1 MSHVRRSAARMPE
14 LDAAG
19 RVVAG
24 PIAPAPAPR
33 DLPGV
38 QGPVTVSSG
47 TTLWHLDTGGDGES
61 VVLLHPGVGDLR
73 LWAHQVHAL
82 AAAGYRVI
90 AYDRPGHG
98 RTPAPVPASERRV
111 AHVDAAGQGMQRPDP
126 EADLSSLAALLGLGR
141 FHLIGSA
148 QGARIAAGFASRR
161 PSALRSLTLAS
172 ATLFSTFTRAR
183 QQMADTPTAPDAEAA
198 TGAAPAV
205 VPDSLPQ
212 GFAALP
218 AWFRELGPSYRQ
230 ADPEGVIRW
239 LTITGTEKDAPSA
252 PRPVPRPAANPGT
265 TSTINAG
272 TGNPGIDGAR
282 PAGGGALLGAS
293 PVRTLALTGD
303 ADPFAPPP
311 ACRVYAAGHPGCAMA
326 IIPEAG
332 HSPFWERPD
341 LFNAV
346 LLGFLAGA

>member
-1 MSHVRRSAARMPE
+1 MSHVAGPAAPGPATALMPE
-14 LDAAG
+14 LDAAD

-24 PIAPAPAPR
+24 PIAPTSAPPE
-33 DLPGV
+33 LPGV
-38 QGPVTVSSG
+38 QGPVTVATG
-47 TTLWHLDTGGDGES
+47 ATLWHLDTGGDGEG
-61 VVLLHPGVGDLR
+61 VVLLHPGVGNLR

-82 AAAGYRVI
+82 ATAGYRVI

-98 RTPAPVPASERRV
+98 RSPAPASAPERR
-111 AHVDAAGQGMQRPDP
+111 AALLDAGGQGMRRADP
-126 EADLSSLAALLGLGR
+126 EAELGCLVDLLGLGR
-141 FHLIGSA
+141 FHLVGSA

-172 ATLFSTFTRAR
+172 ATLFTTYARAQ
-183 QQMADTPTAPDAEAA
+183 QQMAGAEAA
-198 TGAAPAV
+198 DAATGVAPAV
-205 VPDSLPQ
+205 APDSLPH

-218 AWFRELGPSYRQ
+218 AWFRELGPAYRQ
-230 ADPEGVIRW
+230 ADPDGVIRW
-239 LTITGTEKDAPSA
+239 LTITGADEDAPVAPGPLPRPATGTVNAATSIPGGGA
-252 PRPVPRPAANPGT
+252 PRPADGRALAGAA
-265 TSTINAG
+265 
-272 TGNPGIDGAR
+272 R
-282 PAGGGALLGAS
+282 
-293 PVRTLALTGD
+293 VRTLTLTGD

-311 ACRVYAAGHPGCAMA
+311 ACRAYAAGHPGCALA